1 MNETALPLCDLQNDF
16 VRARVVRDGNI
27 QAD

>member
-1 MNETALPLCDLQNDF
+1 MNETALLLCDLQNDF
-16 VRARVVRDGNI
+16 LRARAVRDGNI